1 MSTTQSNVTRYSLIA
16 AFGGFVF
23 GLDLLNISGAIRFIS
38 AQFGLTDNQ
47 QGMVIG
53 ATFWGVMGVLFFA
66 GTLCEK
72 FGRKRV
78 LLSIALAYTVS
89 TLMSAFATSYEML
102 LVGRFI
108 GGAAFASLTVSAMYI
123 GEVAP
128 ADQRGKFVSV
138 NQLMIALGIFVTS
151 VVNYYLLQYLSQIEF
166 ITEANVWRFMLGSE
180 LIANV
185 IWVALLLGVPESPRW
200 LLKKGKDEQAKL
212 ALNKMMPAEQIDAFV
227 VQVKESFHNQS
238 DSSTLTQLKNL
249 FCGRM
254 SWIIAIA
261 VVYAVVQGGTG
272 MNAVLSFAPMVF
284 EQVGMST
291 QDSFMQTVIM
301 AVVNLAAVFIAIFT
315 VEKLGRRKLTL
326 GGLALVVLA
335 HSSIWFGFKDTTY
348 VFDQAAYQRIQ
359 TELTG
364 QAVDLTKLANMVGQ
378 TYQNDVALKAALAER
393 LTNNELPLASGSVIN
408 QTINGIK
415 PLAVVFGI
423 FAFIAAFNL
432 SIGPIMWV
440 IFSEIFPNN
449 VRSIG
454 LAFAAL
460 VQTVSSWAVS
470 QLFPWS
476 LSNFGAANV
485 FLMYAFIGLGGLIIM
500 FLILPETKG
509 KSIEQLEKDLVKKGK
524 DECSMQTQN
533 I

>member
-1 MSTTQSNVTRYSLIA
+1 MIPVDRNVTRFALIA

-47 QGMVIG
+47 QGLVIG

-66 GTLCEK
+66 GTLCEI
-72 FGRKRV
+72 FGRKKV
-78 LLSIALAYTVS
+78 LLGIAFAYALSSILSAL
-89 TLMSAFATSYEML
+89 ATSYEML

-123 GEVAP
+123 GEIAP
-128 ADQRGKFVSV
+128 ANQRGKFVSV
-138 NQLMIALGIFVTS
+138 NQLMIALGIFVTAI
-151 VVNYYLLQYLSQIEF
+151 VNYYLLQYLAEIDF

-185 IWVALLLGVPESPRW
+185 VWIALLWNVPESPRW
-200 LLKKGKDEQAKL
+200 LLKKGKETEARNVLTKIIPEHKINQ
-212 ALNKMMPAEQIDAFV
+212 FV
-227 VQVKESFHNQS
+227 SDVHESFHHET

-249 FCGRM
+249 FCKRM
-254 SWIIAIA
+254 IWILSIAI
-261 VVYAVVQGGTG
+261 VYAIVQGGTG

-284 EQVGMST
+284 EQVGMTT

-301 AVVNLAAVFIAIFT
+301 SIVNLSAVFIAIFT

-326 GGLALVVLA
+326 GGLILVVLA

-348 VFDQAAYQRIQ
+348 VFDQAAYERIE
-359 TELTG
+359 TELANKPVNLSKLDSMIG
-364 QAVDLTKLANMVGQ
+364 QV
-378 TYQNDVALKAALAER
+378 YENDVALKAALAER
-393 LTNNELPLASGSVIN
+393 LTNNELPLASGAVIN
-408 QTINGIK
+408 QTITGIK
-415 PLAVVFGI
+415 PLSVVFGI

-460 VQTVSSWAVS
+460 IQTVSSWAVS

-476 LSNFGAANV
+476 LSNFGVANV

-509 KSIEQLEKDLVKKGK
+509 KSIEALEKQLVKG
-524 DECSMQTQN
+524 
-533 I
+533 